1 MMLFLAVFFFLQIA
15 DPFGLRKPKPDANL
29 EQGLDVAE
37 DAPRRHP
44 TNNPRQFF
52 TLGSLDTAGSDCL
65 LVTLD
70 SRGAGVRRI
79 ELVQRD
85 AKGRFLTREVENKS
99 GYLGYLEL
107 QADATGCLIGALP
120 SGSPLTTAVAQGD
133 APLPVRVGDRLLSI
147 DQQPI
152 RSDFDLQNFLGQTLP
167 GQAVTV
173 QLARRS
179 GAAAPIPATTAAD
192 AALSENSQA
201 GDAATNGDAAEAAAE
216 TPAETTAETPAMAAG
231 WSEYTVQATL
241 MDRPKQMLGPEY
253 RNLSEKVSDQEYPG
267 TLDFSLQDARLAG
280 WQELDL
286 AMQQDNWEGRQYVD
300 ADGRDCVEFTYRLPR
315 AVYRR
320 LLKTSEALTAVLAPE
335 ADVPGAAEPAGAR
348 DGAVVVVKRFRL
360 PRVAAEQRH
369 DPAVAGYHVEMEVDL
384 YNQTDEALD
393 VAYRL
398 GGPVATSIEGWW
410 YQIKLHGGFWK
421 IGYSAGARDV
431 VTSTAARPY
440 QFYGRAE
447 IDTEVDKNGVFTV
460 FPRDSSAEERTVR
473 YAAVDTLY
481 FASALLP
488 QATTPTGLKPASTPA
503 ASDSTTAQSNTAQS
517 DTAQPDTAQ
526 PDAVVPDALA
536 AGAATPDEAA
546 PQAAA
551 GPAPYVCYSGF
562 AGPVGAKLE
571 GRDTMKHDLSFRLYN
586 TVSLPP
592 SPAAGEPDAAE
603 AEDAAPSVSATPGYR
618 QTFHLFAGPKRPEL
632 LSTYALDDTVS
643 FGWFG
648 MFSLPLLWL
657 LHALYYLIGNYA
669 LAIILLTV
677 VVRLLMMPISRKAV
691 INAQMMQA
699 LAPEMKKIK
708 EKYPENLEKQGLAQR
723 ELFRR
728 FKYNPFSGCLI
739 VFLQLPIFVGLY
751 RGLSVDFELRDQP
764 LLPGMSWCSNM
775 AGPDQLWNW
784 SSYLPTFIAGET
796 GWLGPYFNLLPIL
809 TIVLF
814 IAQQKIFMPPPTDEQ
829 QALMQKMMSYM
840 MIFMGFLFFKV
851 PAGLCIYFITS
862 SIWGLIERAVI
873 PKPQLSQDILDSIAR
888 DGDLATSNAVV
899 AKPLPSAGKTQ
910 LDDKSRQELR
920 ERERQRQRRLKDKQ
934 KE

>member
-1 MMLFLAVFFFLQIA
+1 M
-15 DPFGLRKPKPDANL
+15 
-29 EQGLDVAE
+29 
-37 DAPRRHP
+37 
-44 TNNPRQFF
+44 
-52 TLGSLDTAGSDCL
+52 
-65 LVTLD
+65 
-70 SRGAGVRRI
+70 
-79 ELVQRD
+79 
-85 AKGRFLTREVENKS
+85 
-99 GYLGYLEL
+99 
-107 QADATGCLIGALP
+107 
-120 SGSPLTTAVAQGD
+120 
-133 APLPVRVGDRLLSI
+133 
-147 DQQPI
+147 
-152 RSDFDLQNFLGQTLP
+152 DL
-167 GQAVTV
+167 
-173 QLARRS
+173 
-179 GAAAPIPATTAAD
+179 
-192 AALSENSQA
+192 
-201 GDAATNGDAAEAAAE
+201 
-216 TPAETTAETPAMAAG
+216 G

-253 RNLSEKVSDQEYPG
+253 RNLSEKVRDQEYPG

-300 ADGRDCVEFTYRLPR
+300 ADGRDCVEFTYRLPK

-369 DPAVAGYHVEMEVDL
+369 DPAVAAYHVEMEVEL
-384 YNQTDEALD
+384 YNQTEEPLE

-431 VTSTAARPY
+431 VTSTSTRPY

-447 IDTEVDKNGVFTV
+447 IETEVDKNGVFTV

-488 QATTPTGLKPASTPA
+488 QATTPTGLNPSTLSA
-503 ASDSTTAQSNTAQS
+503 ESDPN
-517 DTAQPDTAQ
+517 
-526 PDAVVPDALA
+526 A
-536 AGAATPDEAA
+536 AGSEAAGSEAAGPGAAGSDAATPDEAGPPA
-546 PQAAA
+546 TA

-592 SPAAGEPDAAE
+592 SPAAGEAGDA
-603 AEDAAPSVSATPGYR
+603 DADPSVSSTPGYR

-708 EKYPENLEKQGLAQR
+708 EKYPDNLEKQGLAQR

>member
-1 MMLFLAVFFFLQIA
+1 MMLFLMVFFFLQIA
-15 DPFGLRKPKPDANL
+15 DPFGLRKPKPDVNV
-29 EQGLDVAE
+29 EQPLDLAE

-44 TNNPRQFF
+44 TNQPRQFF
-52 TLGSLDTAGSDCL
+52 TLGSLDSNSSDCL
-65 LVTLD
+65 LVTFD

-85 AKGRFLTREVENKS
+85 AQGRFLTREVENKS

-107 QADATGCLIGALP
+107 QADAEGCLIGALP
-120 SGSPLTTAVAQGD
+120 AGSPLTVAVPQGA
-133 APLPVRVGDRLLSI
+133 APLPVQVGDRLLSI

-152 RSDFDLQNFLGQTLP
+152 RGDFDLQQFLTQTQPGQT
-167 GQAVTV
+167 VNV
-173 QLARRS
+173 RLARRS
-179 GAAAPIPATTAAD
+179 GPALPAAAPEETVTAAE
-192 AALSENSQA
+192 SETVTA
-201 GDAATNGDAAEAAAE
+201 AAAE
-216 TPAETTAETPAMAAG
+216 TPSEAPMNTPAGAG
-231 WSEYTVQATL
+231 WTEYTVQVTL
-241 MDRPKQMLGPEY
+241 LDRPKQMLGPEY
-253 RNLSEKVSDQEYPG
+253 RNLNEKLTDRDYPG

-286 AMQQDNWEGRQYVD
+286 AMRQDNWEGRQYID
-300 ADGRDCVEFTYRLPR
+300 AEGRACVEFTYRLPR
-315 AVYRR
+315 AVYGR

-335 ADVPGAAEPAGAR
+335 AEVPGAAEPPGAR
-348 DGAVVVVKRFRL
+348 EGAVVVVKRYRL
-360 PRVAAEQRH
+360 PQVSADQRH
-369 DPAVAGYHVEMEVDL
+369 DPAAAGYHVEMEVDM
-384 YNQTDEALD
+384 YNHTGEKLD

-431 VTSTAARPY
+431 ITSTAARPY

-447 IDTEVDKNGVFTV
+447 IETEVDKGNVFTV

-481 FASALLP
+481 FASAVLP
-488 QATTPTGLKPASTPA
+488 QPTTPTPLAVAAAAVAEPASDETPA
-503 ASDSTTAQSNTAQS
+503 ASETTSS
-517 DTAQPDTAQ
+517 DPAKVA
-526 PDAVVPDALA
+526 AV
-536 AGAATPDEAA
+536 
-546 PQAAA
+546 

-562 AGPVGAKLE
+562 AGPEGAKFE
-571 GRDTMKHDLSFRLYN
+571 GRDNMKHDLSFRLYN

-592 SPAAGEPDAAE
+592 SPAVGEAGGEAA
-603 AEDAAPSVSATPGYR
+603 ADGATAASTPGYR

-632 LSTYALDDTVS
+632 LATYALDDTVS

-657 LHALYYLIGNYA
+657 LHTFYYLIGNYA

-708 EKYPENLEKQGLAQR
+708 EKYPDNLEKQGLAQR

-784 SSYLPTFIAGET
+784 SAYLPNFIAGET

-873 PKPQLSQDILDSIAR
+873 PKPQLSQEILDSIAR
-888 DGDLATSNAVV
+888 DGDLTASKAVV
-899 AKPLPSAGKTQ
+899 AVPLPSAGKTQ